1 MDARHQRNIVGR
13 WSERRNRVKESQE
26 IDLAKAIR
34 ELECS
39 IATLRSLSGILCVR
53 TSEENREQTGGKTDG
68 QRHKI
73 SRGSVGRV
81 VGRI

>member
-39 IATLRSLSGILCVR
+39 IATLSNVLAVELPQV
-53 TSEENREQTGGKTDG
+53 QTTDK
-68 QRHKI
+68 QATPHSARM
-73 SRGSVGRV
+73 V
-81 VGRI
+81 VPSSKK